1 MIRVF
6 GIDTSSCKCYAVW
19 HLQLCC
25 WLLAAQS
32 AMLRP
37 VGSEFNCSSLTCLTM
52 CGTSTGSALPSPS
65 LHFSLL
71 SLSVSLFFSS
81 NLISNLILLSVAL
94 AMATNRQQLWH
105 FEAHFAP
112 GSPHSAIC
120 LPYLPSPLPSA
131 VLPYTCFTVGHFIF
145 SFQRATAFK
154 SIKNLFKSP
163 SPSPNGV
170 SPVCGLF
177 SSINLSCPS
186 ALAMCALPCAAFRHT
201 CFIN

>member
-1 MIRVF
+1 
-6 GIDTSSCKCYAVW
+6 
-19 HLQLCC
+19 
-25 WLLAAQS
+25 
-32 AMLRP
+32 MLRP

-71 SLSVSLFFSS
+71 SLSVSLLFEQFNFQFDFIVCRSCHGYKSPAALTFRSAFCTWLTSQCHLS
-81 NLISNLILLSVAL
+81 NLPPLSSS
-94 AMATNRQQLWH
+94 
-105 FEAHFAP
+105 FC
-112 GSPHSAIC
+112 SA
-120 LPYLPSPLPSA
+120 SST
-131 VLPYTCFTVGHFIF
+131 LPYTCFTVGHFIF

>member
-65 LHFSLL
+65 LHFSL
-71 SLSVSLFFSS
+71 LSVSLFFSS

-170 SPVCGLF
+170 SPLYAGSFHL
-177 SSINLSCPS
+177 SIYRVSRLSP
-186 ALAMCALPCAAFRHT
+186 CALCRVLLSGTRAL
-201 CFIN
+201 